1 MRLDFD
7 YRNSVLVG
15 LSGMAY
21 LFRWLQSVM
30 NAAARLI
37 YNLRPSDHI
46 TEALISLHWL
56 HSLEWVPFKVVLP
69 YTDLRR
75 HSRVNWF
82 VCVVSPIYPVV
93 VLSALHAPV
102 FCKSRPSNCLP
113 GSVARPFQ
121 LLDLLLGTI
130 SRAMWRQLHLCRPF
144 VHVWKLFC
152 SQSLFLTLLWTT
164 PIVHSTLWVL

>member
-56 HSLEWVPFKVVLP
+56 HSLE
-69 YTDLRR
+69 
-75 HSRVNWF
+75 
-82 VCVVSPIYPVV
+82 
-93 VLSALHAPV
+93 
-102 FCKSRPSNCLP
+102 
-113 GSVARPFQ
+113 
-121 LLDLLLGTI
+121 
-130 SRAMWRQLHLCRPF
+130 
-144 VHVWKLFC
+144 
-152 SQSLFLTLLWTT
+152 
-164 PIVHSTLWVL
+164 